1 MYCGVL
7 LKVMLLMTGVDA
19 TLMPLAQMDSRP
31 VLLCLNLC
39 EFREFTVSEVRFHSR
54 SSNLGQALSH

>member
-7 LKVMLLMTGVDA
+7 LKVMLLMTGVDV

-39 EFREFTVSEVRFHSR
+39 EFREFTISKVRF
-54 SSNLGQALSH
+54 